1 MYSYIIRRS
10 LIGLVTLLI
19 ITFIVFGL
27 IRNIPGTP
35 FTMAQAE
42 LLDPSKTLGTA
53 DVNRLKEAYGLD
65 KPWYES
71 YAYWIWNL
79 AQGDLGNS
87 FDEKIPVTEVI
98 ANRFVPTLIV
108 SLSSLFFTYILAI
121 PIGLYSTV
129 YYETVHERSVS
140 ILLYALYSFPVMV
153 AALMLQFYF
162 AYRLDWLPL
171 TGMRTT
177 QGFDDLSTFG
187 QTWDIT
193 KHAILPVICSS
204 YGGLAYLSRFVNSN
218 MQEVIR
224 LDFIRTARA
233 KGVGPR
239 DVIIN
244 HAFRNTL
251 IPLITIFGLT
261 LPGLLSGSIIIEGIF
276 QWPGMGQLFFES
288 IPERDYPV
296 IMGLTLM
303 FSVLTLLGQLLA
315 DVLYAFAD
323 PRVRLS

>member
-1 MYSYIIRRS
+1 MYAYIVRRC
-10 LIGLVTLLI
+10 LIGTVTLLI

-35 FTMAQAE
+35 FTVVQSEMM
-42 LLDPSKTLGTA
+42 DPSKSISPA
-53 DVNRLKEAYGLD
+53 DVDRLKKAYGLD
-65 KPWYES
+65 KDWYES
-71 YAYWIWNL
+71 YIYWIGNL
-79 AQGDLGNS
+79 LRGDMGNS

-98 ANRFVPTLIV
+98 GNRFVPTLIV
-108 SLSSLFFTYILAI
+108 SVSSLFFTYILAI
-121 PIGLYSTV
+121 PIGLYSTIK
-129 YYETVHERSVS
+129 YETIHERLVS
-140 ILLYALYSFPVMV
+140 IFLYVLYSLPVMV

-162 AYRLDWLPL
+162 AFKLDWLPL
-171 TGMRTT
+171 TGMTSRE
-177 QGFDDLSTFG
+177 GFEEMSTAG
-187 QTWDIT
+187 QIWDIT
-193 KHAILPVICSS
+193 KHAILPVICST

-224 LDFIRTARA
+224 QDYIRTAHA
-233 KGVGPR
+233 KGVAPR
-239 DVIIN
+239 RVLIH

-251 IPLITIFGLT
+251 LPLITLIGLT

-315 DVLYAFAD
+315 DVMYAFAD